1 MIPEDAFRRVYPGIY
16 QGLQKEWDNEVTD
29 HSNWLEAREQAGVYC
44 DHKWEPLSIIMLPE
58 KYYFCRK
65 CSDLV
70 DEKYM
75 DMISK
80 RG

>member
-1 MIPEDAFRRVYPGIY
+1 
-16 QGLQKEWDNEVTD
+16 
-29 HSNWLEAREQAGVYC
+29 
-44 DHKWEPLSIIMLPE
+44 MLPE

-80 RG
+80 KGCIEITITIIIFIVHDLLYSYWEYLIDVAYLRESTKMRLYPISIKHSFL